1 MTKKIAGVLLDI
13 DGTLVDSNDANAR
26 AWMEAMGQHGVEV
39 NYVAIRQAIG
49 MGGDNLLPQ
58 VAKIDGDSPKG
69 KAISKTQGQ
78 IFSGKYLPRLHAF
91 AGVRGL
97 LTRFQSAGLTLVV
110 ATSSKPEAAKALLE
124 IAGSA
129 DLVSETATTEDAEKS
144 KPNPDILHAALQK
157 SGLSADEVIMLA
169 DTPYDVQAAQKV
181 GVGIVGVR
189 CGGWTTEDLTGTLA
203 VYDDPRPTCWRTLI
217 LRRLPNKKS

>member
-1 MTKKIAGVLLDI
+1 MTKKITGVLLDI

-26 AWMEAMGQHGVEV
+26 AWMEAMGQHGVEA

-58 VAKIDGDSPKG
+58 VAKIDSDSPKG
-69 KAISKTQGQ
+69 KAISETRGRILKD
-78 IFSGKYLPRLHAF
+78 SYLPRLHAF
-91 AGVRGL
+91 AQVRDL
-97 LTRFQSAGLTLVV
+97 LVRFQNAGLTLVV
-110 ATSSKPEAAKALLE
+110 ATSAKTDEAQALLE

-129 DLVSETATTEDAEKS
+129 DLISEIATTEDAEKS
-144 KPNPDILHAALQK
+144 KPAPDILHAALKK

-169 DTPYDVQAAQKV
+169 DTPYDVQAAQKA

-189 CGGWTTEDLTGTLA
+189 CGGWTTEDLKGTLA
-203 VYDDPRPTCWRTLI
+203 VYDDPADLLAHFDQSPF
-217 LRRLPNKKS
+217 SA